1 MIQSIINDKISF
13 RVIMISMAVMNDSFK
28 KRAGVTVL
36 LPGIPGILGYRYPQQ
51 WVIGLLGNNTPVV
64 HSDQQSL

>member
-1 MIQSIINDKISF
+1 
-13 RVIMISMAVMNDSFK
+13 MISMAVMNDSFK